1 MKSLFKALTW
11 LVGIVVVL
19 VAAVAIGV
27 LTLVDPNDFKEEIA
41 AAAKE
46 NTGRELTIVGDME
59 MTVFPWLGVKIGKV
73 TLGNAAGFK
82 SDVFA
87 GSERVEARV
96 QLEPL
101 LLKQELI
108 MDTVTLHGLTVN
120 LERDKA
126 GKTNWDDL
134 ASGGSSASSSSAG
147 GSSREGLATL
157 ALGGIDLQ
165 DAKVSFIDAAQGQ
178 SVEISGLS
186 LSTGAI
192 TPGAP
197 VDLSAQASFAL
208 GSPKLQGNIG
218 LSGTVNVDGT
228 GQSISV
234 DGLELTTS
242 VTGDTL
248 PSGSLEAAVKAA
260 VTADVAAGTA
270 KIADLRLEAA
280 GLKATGG
287 FDLVGLNAEPKIS
300 GKIAVAKFNAKE
312 ILGRLGIDIPA
323 TADANALTAVS
334 LQGNLSAT
342 AKQAGLSNMT
352 ITLDETAI
360 TGTARVADFASSAL
374 RFELNVDKLDADKYL
389 PPASDTPAATPA
401 AGAAQAT
408 SIPVETIRPLNVRGK
423 LAIGSLKIAK
433 ANMTDVK
440 LVVSADK
447 GLVRLVPVA
456 AKLYGGSYAGKIVLD
471 ARRKVPKLS
480 IDEKLAGV
488 QISPL
493 LTDLQGIDRL
503 SGTAH
508 VAVKATATGAG
519 PDAMK
524 KSLNGAGSFKFT
536 NGALKGVNIAAM
548 IREAK
553 ATALGGR
560 ADQSKEPL
568 QTDFSEM
575 GGTFK
580 VRKGLVSNGDFLA
593 KTPLL
598 RLTGKG
604 TANLVSEAIDY
615 SAVVSVVATAKGQGG
630 KELAD
635 LAGLDVPVKIGG
647 TFGAPQYGLDMEKLV
662 EAIAK
667 SELKNALGG
676 KTGGVKE
683 TLKKQLGGALPG
695 IGGTTGGSGSGA
707 PVEQA
712 KDAVNKL
719 KSIFN

>member
-1 MKSLFKALTW
+1 MKSLFKVFAW
-11 LVGIVVVL
+11 LIGIVVVL

-46 NTGRELTIVGDME
+46 NTGRELTIEGDME
-59 MTVFPWLGVKIGKV
+59 MTLFPWLGVKIGKV
-73 TLGNAAGFK
+73 TLGNAPGFK

-87 GSERVEARV
+87 GSDRVEARV

-101 LLKQELI
+101 LLKQELV

-126 GKTNWDDL
+126 GKTNWADL
-134 ASGGSSASSSSAG
+134 AAGSGKASSSSG
-147 GSSREGLATL
+147 GSGSGGLASL

-165 DAKVSFIDAAQGQ
+165 DAKLAFSDAAQGQ
-178 SVEISGLS
+178 SVEISALS

-197 VDLSAQASFAL
+197 VELSAQANFAL
-208 GSPKLQGNIG
+208 GNPKLQGNLT
-218 LSGTVNVDGT
+218 LSGTLNVDGT
-228 GQSISV
+228 GQNINV
-234 DGLELTTS
+234 DGLELTTK
-242 VTGDTL
+242 VTGETL
-248 PSGSLEAAVKAA
+248 PSGSLEAAIKASIS
-260 VTADVAAGTA
+260 ADLGAGTA
-270 KIADLRLEAA
+270 KVADLSLAAA
-280 GLKATGG
+280 GLQATAGLG
-287 FDLVGLNAEPKIS
+287 LVGLNTEPKVS
-300 GKIAVAKFNAKE
+300 GKIVVAKFNAKDL
-312 ILGRLGIDIPA
+312 LGRLGVEIPA

-334 LQGNLSAT
+334 VQGNLTAT
-342 AKQAGLSNMT
+342 AKQAGLADMT
-352 ITLDETAI
+352 IQLDETAI
-360 TGTARVADFASSAL
+360 SGTARVADFASSAL
-374 RFELNVDKLDADKYL
+374 RFELTVDKLDADKYL
-389 PPASDTPAATPA
+389 PPASNTPAATPA
-401 AGAAQAT
+401 AGAARAA
-408 SIPVETIRPLNVRGK
+408 SIPVETIRPLNIRGK
-423 LAIGSLKIAK
+423 LGIGQLKIAK
-433 ANMTDVK
+433 LNMTDVK
-440 LVVSADK
+440 LAVSANK

-456 AKLYGGSYAGKIVLD
+456 AKLYGGSYAGNIVLD
-471 ARRKVPKLS
+471 ARRKAPKLS
-480 IDEKLAGV
+480 IDEKLAGI

-493 LTDLQGIDRL
+493 LKELQGVDRL
-503 SGTAH
+503 SGTAN
-508 VAVKATATGAG
+508 VAIKATAKGAD

-524 KSLNGAGSFKFT
+524 KSLNGAGNFKFT
-536 NGALKGVNIAAM
+536 DGALKGVNIAAM
-548 IREAK
+548 IRQAK

-560 ADQSKEPL
+560 ADTSKAPQ

-580 VRKGLVSNGDFLA
+580 IRKGLVSNRDFLA
-593 KTPLL
+593 KSPLL
-598 RLTGKG
+598 RLNGKG
-604 TANLVSEAIDY
+604 TADLVSEAIDY
-615 SAVVSVVATAKGQGG
+615 GAVVSVVATAKGQGG

-647 TFGAPQYGLDMEKLV
+647 TFSAPEYGLDMEKLV

-683 TLKKQLGGALPG
+683 TLEKQLGGALPG
-695 IGGTTGGSGSGA
+695 IGGSTGSGGGA
-707 PVEQA
+707 PTDQA